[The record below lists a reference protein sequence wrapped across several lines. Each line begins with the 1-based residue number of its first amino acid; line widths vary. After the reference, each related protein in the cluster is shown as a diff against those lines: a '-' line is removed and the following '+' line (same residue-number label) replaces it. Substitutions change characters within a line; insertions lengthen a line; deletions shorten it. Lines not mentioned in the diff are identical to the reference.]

1 MRVNVV
7 VAMDRLGTIGR
18 EGGLPWRLSAD
29 LRRFREI
36 TMGHPL
42 IMGRRTHES
51 IGRPLPGRLN
61 IVLSTDP
68 TFRAHGCVVVADLE
82 RALAMCAEVDEVMV
96 VGGARVYAA
105 ALPRCERLFLTEV
118 DATVS
123 GDVSFPA
130 LRREDWREISRES
143 VAADDKNEYPCHFL
157 VLERVTAA
165 I

>member
-1 MRVNVV
+1 MRVNIV
-7 VAMDRLGTIGR
+7 VAMDRQGTIGR

-68 TFRAHGCVVVADLE
+68 AFRAPGCVVVPDLE
-82 RALAMCAEVDEVMV
+82 RALAMCGEVDEVMV

-105 ALPRCERLFLTEV
+105 ALARCARLFLTEV
-118 DATVS
+118 EADVS

-130 LRREDWREISRES
+130 LNREDWREVRNEP
-143 VAADDKNEYPCHFL
+143 VAADDKNEYPCRFL
-157 VLERVTAA
+157 VLERVAA
-165 I
+165 AT